1 MSTLHSSQIFTR
13 EDIKPSGPDSHLVL
27 IMSRENYEGGDGAEG
42 SRGDVGGGLN
52 ERSEANSLEEDET
65 KSA

>member
-27 IMSRENYEGGDGAEG
+27 IMSRENYESGDGAEG
-42 SRGDVGGGLN
+42 SKGDVREGGGGGGGA
-52 ERSEANSLEEDET
+52 E
-65 KSA
+65 

>member
-27 IMSRENYEGGDGAEG
+27 IMSRENYESGDGAEG
-42 SRGDVGGGLN
+42 SKGDVREGGGGA
-52 ERSEANSLEEDET
+52 E
-65 KSA
+65 